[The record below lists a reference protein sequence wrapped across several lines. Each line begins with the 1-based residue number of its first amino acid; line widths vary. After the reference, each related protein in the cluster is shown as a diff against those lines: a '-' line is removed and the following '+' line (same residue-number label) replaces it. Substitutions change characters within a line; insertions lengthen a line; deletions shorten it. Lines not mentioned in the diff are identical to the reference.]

1 MKQRTLRLAA
11 TGARLVTGTVVAAAC
26 VLGVIAAAA
35 APWPGVRDEPATT
48 TIQPVPRDAVLVCNG
63 AFRALG
69 RDATQ
74 AGQMVSA
81 SAMNARTDGAME
93 DVDTADLVM
102 PDVLGGTGAVSLT
115 GRVKDREVPL
125 FSASE
130 SVLLSDADA
139 SGFAAAPCREPGLES
154 WLVGGDVSVGASDII
169 LLSNPGAV
177 TANVELTVY
186 GDKPSASTVVVPAG
200 TQMGVPL
207 ASVAAG
213 SRMPVVHVV
222 SSGAP
227 VRATLQSTL
236 VRTLDAVG
244 IDLQDGVSGPQNAQ
258 SILGVQSSPA
268 AQGDDSTTG
277 IQVRM
282 LAPGADAKATV
293 RITAAG
299 SDSVIDEYPIDLA
312 AGKPAE
318 VALSGLRQGAYDIEV
333 SADEPVVA
341 GARQVVRAGDG
352 QDLAWSLPSP
362 ELEENA
368 TTMFSVPSG
377 APATLYLHNPGDAK
391 LSVEVGGDAS
401 QTVHLGPGASA
412 TLALSAGG
420 YTLTP
425 TGRVNAAVGMLGGG
439 GSAAVAS
446 WPLWPGAATTQPIVV
461 RP

>member
-35 APWPGVRDEPATT
+35 TPWPGVHDEPAATT
-48 TIQPVPRDAVLVCNG
+48 VKPVPSDAVLVCNG

-81 SAMNARTDGAME
+81 SATSARTDGSMG
-93 DVDTADLVM
+93 DVVTADLAM

-130 SVLLSDADA
+130 SVRLSDPDA

-177 TANVELTVY
+177 TATVELTVY
-186 GDKPSASTVVVPAG
+186 GDKPAASTVVIPAG
-200 TQMGVPL
+200 TQLGVPL

-213 SRMPVVHVV
+213 SRLPVVHVA

-244 IDLQDGVSGPQNAQ
+244 VDLQDGVSGPQNTQ
-258 SILGVQSSPA
+258 SILGVVSSPA
-268 AQGDDSTTG
+268 TEGDDTTG

-282 LAPGADAKATV
+282 LAPGADAKATI

-318 VALSGLRQGAYDIEV
+318 VSLSGLRRGAYDIEV
-333 SADEPVVA
+333 SSDEPVVA

-352 QDLAWSLPSP
+352 EDLAWSLPSP
-362 ELEENA
+362 ELDENA
-368 TTMFSVPSG
+368 TTMFSVPGG
-377 APATLYLHNPGDAK
+377 APATLYLRNPGDAA
-391 LSVEVGGDAS
+391 LSVEIGGDAS
-401 QTVHLGPGASA
+401 QTVQLGPGASA
-412 TLALSAGG
+412 TVAMRAGG

-425 TGRVNAAVGMLGGG
+425 TGRVNAAIGMLGGG

>member
-1 MKQRTLRLAA
+1 
-11 TGARLVTGTVVAAAC
+11 
-26 VLGVIAAAA
+26 
-35 APWPGVRDEPATT
+35 
-48 TIQPVPRDAVLVCNG
+48 
-63 AFRALG
+63 
-69 RDATQ
+69 
-74 AGQMVSA
+74 
-81 SAMNARTDGAME
+81 
-93 DVDTADLVM
+93 
-102 PDVLGGTGAVSLT
+102 
-115 GRVKDREVPL
+115 
-125 FSASE
+125 
-130 SVLLSDADA
+130 
-139 SGFAAAPCREPGLES
+139 
-154 WLVGGDVSVGASDII
+154 
-169 LLSNPGAV
+169 
-177 TANVELTVY
+177 
-186 GDKPSASTVVVPAG
+186 
-200 TQMGVPL
+200 MGVPL

-213 SRMPVVHVV
+213 ARLPVVHVV

-227 VRATLQSTL
+227 IRATLQSTL

-268 AQGDDSTTG
+268 TDGDDTTG

-282 LAPGADAKATV
+282 LAPGVDAKAAI

-333 SADEPVVA
+333 SSDEPVLA
-341 GARQVVRAGDG
+341 GARQVVRAGG
-352 QDLAWSLPSP
+352 GEDLAWSLPSP
-362 ELEENA
+362 ELDENA
-368 TTMFSVPSG
+368 TTMFSVPGG

-412 TLALSAGG
+412 TLAVQAGG

-425 TGRVNAAVGMLGGG
+425 TGRVNAAVGMLGGDA
-439 GSAAVAS
+439 SAAVAS